1 MIQTVNDLRNALMF
15 DVETDSDIAACEAA
29 CEITDFALES
39 TLCDYRNG
47 SASIATLE
55 AADAASG
62 EADKK
67 WYIKLKNGIVNFVKA
82 AAQTIR
88 SLLTRLQNFI
98 ARQKALS
105 AAKKLEKRDANSK
118 YASINVDSGLYNAL
132 KTGMERDFD
141 AEIVKTVKDAKE
153 GGNNSINIKAED
165 FFDPAKGDSTVA
177 VGPDEAKGFLNGVAV
192 ALQKLNKS
200 FSKTDA
206 IMKQLEN
213 EPDPTKKSLVRR
225 AITVTYNAMS
235 AATRKYFHAASAIAN
250 DLCKKD
256 KTIDKEIDKANKDQE
271 KFSKKSVEYAGDREK
286 MSDAQYK
293 KATKKS
299 NAMHDKAMAAKKVAN
314 KYNLAPKKETESK

>member
-47 SASIATLE
+47 TASIATLE

-105 AAKKLEKRDANSK
+105 AAKKLDKRDANNSK
-118 YASINVDSGLYNAL
+118 YGSINVDSGLYNAL

-153 GGNNSINIKAED
+153 GGNNSIDVKAED
-165 FFDPAKGDSTVA
+165 FFNPAKGDSTVA

-206 IMKQLEN
+206 IMKQLED
-213 EPDPTKKSLVRR
+213 ESDPTKKSLVRR
-225 AITVTYNAMS
+225 AITATYNAMS
-235 AATRKYFHAASAIAN
+235 SATRKYFHAAAAIAN

-256 KTIDKEIDKANKDQE
+256 KTIDKEIDKANKTRAKE
-271 KFSKKSVEYAGDREK
+271 TSKAIGGKN
-286 MSDAQYK
+286 K
-293 KATKKS
+293 KQRAK
-299 NAMHDKAMAAKKVAN
+299 AWDKANSQRDITK
-314 KYNLAPKKETESK
+314 KYNLTEDDPIEEVE